1 MAATSAKALN
11 FLQPRTSKRNSA
23 AQRIYGGL
31 VVVAVGALVAA
42 ACASP
47 PQQDAY
53 NAFLQKI
60 AAECRPLIIGS
71 DDIGQAI
78 VFNGLGALP
87 ENYNNFLGKTA
98 ALYAGSISRDLYR
111 DTLTSSLGGGS
122 YNARSFNCIFT
133 HLPPVG
139 AKP

>member
-1 MAATSAKALN
+1 MPAIRANVLSV
-11 FLQPRTSKRNSA
+11 LQPGIRNRNSA
-23 AQRIYGGL
+23 AQRICRGL
-31 VVVAVGALVAA
+31 VVVAGALVAGG
-42 ACASP
+42 CASA

-53 NAFLQKI
+53 TAFLQKI
-60 AAECRPLIIGS
+60 AAECKPLIIGS

-78 VFNGLGALP
+78 VFNGLGAVP

-122 YNARSFNCIFT
+122 YNARSFDCIFT
-133 HLPPVG
+133 HLPPAG